1 MTSNT
6 YTLAEIRAARR
17 AAMELHRKSLIRA
30 EADRIERGW
39 SKDDDFAD
47 IWRVL
52 GIVSALILA
61 LVIGLGIYSFAASS
75 EKIVEASDIR
85 ARIEA
90 CKAEGR
96 TAQVSRD
103 ANGVVLAVECGP

>member
-1 MTSNT
+1 MSAFTKEQVT
-6 YTLAEIRAARR
+6 AARR
-17 AAMELHRKSLIRA
+17 LAMEAHRKSLIRA

-39 SKDDDFAD
+39 SEDDDFTD

-61 LVIGLGIYSFAASS
+61 LVIALGLYSFAASS
-75 EKIVEASDIR
+75 KKVVEASDIR

-103 ANGVVLAVECGP
+103 AKGVVLAVECAE